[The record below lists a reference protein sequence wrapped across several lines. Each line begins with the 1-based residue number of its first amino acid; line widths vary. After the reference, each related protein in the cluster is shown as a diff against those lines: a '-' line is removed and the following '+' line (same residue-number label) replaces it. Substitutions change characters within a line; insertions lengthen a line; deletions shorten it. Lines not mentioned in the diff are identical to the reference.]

1 MLTHDNRQFTNAVRL
16 SNLQGMAAPHF
27 AFRNRAREVTRLE
40 AFSDIVFGFAL
51 TLLVVSLE
59 VPKTFD
65 ELMHE
70 MRGFLGFAICFAMLM
85 WLWHAHHTFFRR
97 YGLTDGYTIVL
108 NTILL
113 FMILFYVYP
122 LKFLFAVVTGALHNP
137 IARGEDVVTLFT
149 IYGLGFAGIFLLYV
163 FLYLHA
169 LAQKDALRLTPA
181 EVLSTKMLL
190 YMYIA
195 YVGIGVLSTVIALM
209 AKTRIGINFA
219 GWTYFLIGPASGTI
233 GAIMGNKR
241 EKLLAQSA
249 APPTLRTQMP
259 APAADD
265 ATIAKP

>member
-1 MLTHDNRQFTNAVRL
+1 MQPQAFV
-16 SNLQGMAAPHF
+16 
-27 AFRNRAREVTRLE
+27 FRNRAREVTRLE

-70 MRGFLGFAICFAMLM
+70 MHGFLGFAICFAMLM

-113 FMILFYVYP
+113 FLILFYVYP
-122 LKFLFAVVTGALHNP
+122 LKFLFAVVTGGIQGKA
-137 IARGEDVVTLFT
+137 IASRDDVVTLFT

-169 LAQKDALRLTPA
+169 LGLKDHLKLTLA
-181 EVLSTKMLL
+181 EIATTKLLL
-190 YMYIA
+190 YMYMS
-195 YVGIGVLSTVIALM
+195 YVGIGVLSTIIAIM
-209 AKTRIGINFA
+209 APTQAWIGFA
-219 GWTYFLIGPASGTI
+219 GWVYFLIGPASGTV
-233 GAIMGNKR
+233 GAIMGKKR
-241 EKLLAQSA
+241 DQLFAQSA
-249 APPTLRTQMP
+249 ALPTMRTHVPP
-259 APAADD
+259 AASADD
-265 ATIAKP
+265 ATIQKPV

>member
-1 MLTHDNRQFTNAVRL
+1 MPAQPFV
-16 SNLQGMAAPHF
+16 
-27 AFRNRAREVTRLE
+27 FRNRAREVTRLE

-51 TLLVVSLE
+51 TLLVISLE
-59 VPKTFD
+59 VPKTF
-65 ELMHE
+65 EALMHE

-97 YGLTDGYTIVL
+97 YGLNDGYTIVL

-122 LKFLFAVVTGALHNP
+122 LKFLFAIVTGAVERA
-137 IARGEDVVTLFT
+137 IASRDDVVTLFT
-149 IYGLGFAGIFLLYV
+149 IYGLGFAGIFLLFV

-181 EVLSTKMLL
+181 EIVSTKMLL

-195 YVGIGVLSTVIALM
+195 YVGIGVLSTVIALL
-209 AKTRIGINFA
+209 APSASWIGLA

-233 GAIMGNKR
+233 GAVMGKKR

-259 APAADD
+259 APTADD